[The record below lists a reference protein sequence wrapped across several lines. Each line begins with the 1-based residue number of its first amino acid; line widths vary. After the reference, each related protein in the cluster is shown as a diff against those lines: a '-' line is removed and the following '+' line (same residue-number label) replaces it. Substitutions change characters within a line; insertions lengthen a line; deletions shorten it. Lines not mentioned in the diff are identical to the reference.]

1 MRGFARNELG
11 PVVYVVPGE
20 DIVGDTIPDDRVRVV
35 PTGGNTLVV
44 ANAEIRLPSPVLGD
58 QFRFAAFVDAG
69 SLWQRGGAA
78 ALSAAVRITPGV
90 GIRATTPLGPARL
103 DVAYNPYE
111 LERGTLFRT
120 TTDGGLEVYQS
131 DYRRTD
137 RGRGRL
143 TWHFSVGYPF

>member
-1 MRGFARNELG
+1 
-11 PVVYVVPGE
+11 V
-20 DIVGDTIPDDRVRVV
+20 D
-35 PTGGNTLVV
+35 GGT
-44 ANAEIRLPSPVLGD
+44 
-58 QFRFAAFVDAG
+58 
-69 SLWQRGGAA
+69 LWQRGGSA
-78 ALSAAVRITPGV
+78 ALSAAFRITPGA

-120 TTDGGLEVYQS
+120 TEDGGLEVYRI
-131 DYRRTD
+131 DYRRQD